1 MSSNVHI
8 SRAHVHALSEA
19 CAKLGASFQP
29 VAKRALENQNK
40 LLRFFR
46 GNLPQMDD
54 QAGEVSLYLL
64 AVIVRIFEQC
74 GGKLVRVGDKE
85 IAHATKVIGSVS
97 KQVLPF
103 DDGFAGRVRA
113 VTGRAQPHILDE
125 ALNALFER
133 EERQENEVELDHDQ
147 SGRVFLMLW
156 AATEAL
162 EAAWTAPKDPEW
174 AAGD

>member
-1 MSSNVHI
+1 MSTNAHI

-40 LLRFFR
+40 LLKFFR

-74 GGKLVRVGDKE
+74 DGKLGRVGEKE
-85 IAHATKVIGSVS
+85 IAHATKVISAAS
-97 KQVLPF
+97 KGVLPF
-103 DDGFAGRVRA
+103 DEGFAERVRA
-113 VTGRAQPHILDE
+113 VSGRAQPHILDE
-125 ALNALFER
+125 ALHALFER
-133 EERQENEVELDHDQ
+133 EERQEHEVELDPNQ

-162 EAAWTAPKDPEW
+162 DAAWSAPRNAEW
-174 AAGD
+174 AAEG